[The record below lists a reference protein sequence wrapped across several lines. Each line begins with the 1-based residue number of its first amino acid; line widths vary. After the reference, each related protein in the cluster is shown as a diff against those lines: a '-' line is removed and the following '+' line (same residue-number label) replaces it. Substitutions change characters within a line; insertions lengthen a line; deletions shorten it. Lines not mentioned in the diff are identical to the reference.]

1 MQSLLQKYAAKKRWA
16 GHQKRLLRFRRSR
29 TDSAA
34 EQAKEAGVGHAQDQ
48 KQGDERKQHP
58 DDDVHLMDGE
68 GKMIVE
74 LFLGIDKVLV
84 AVVKQ
89 GLFALFKVGPLI
101 GKLGLLL
108 CQLCFAGSQNG
119 FAPGKLCLAL
129 GRGEVFLCHTAP
141 PDGCCFY
148 DSTQT

>member
-1 MQSLLQKYAAKKRWA
+1 
-16 GHQKRLLRFRRSR
+16 
-29 TDSAA
+29 
-34 EQAKEAGVGHAQDQ
+34 
-48 KQGDERKQHP
+48 
-58 DDDVHLMDGE
+58 
-68 GKMIVE
+68 MIVE

-89 GLFALFKVGPLI
+89 GLFALFKVGPLT